1 MDFISGRS
9 HKLRDYVIIW
19 VLLPL
24 LLVMAAFVA
33 ARALAFE
40 RTLTE
45 LLVERQRQIASS
57 AAVGVSEVVQGYARI
72 LKALAAH
79 PDLLNNSRN
88 LRSDALESAVQAL
101 GEFDLGVAV
110 FDTSGRQTALL
121 AGDAEEASGAI
132 AFGELF
138 SQVRAYEAPVFSQL
152 MFSASSSEPYI
163 LVGMPIIDEGG
174 VFRGALIGAARARTS
189 SLANPIR
196 QVKVGEDGFAYLLDG
211 SGKVIYHRDES
222 QIGEDY
228 SDRSFYRQAIS
239 DDADAGIM
247 ISPNGERLVEAD
259 APIAAAGWILIVQES
274 WDSAAAPARRYN
286 IVSIVLATI
295 TVLIIVIIIVQ
306 GLRRIS
312 LPIHF
317 LDEQTDR
324 LSRGIPM
331 QAFSQTGIREL
342 DDLESSFDEM
352 ARQIST
358 YRAGVHRFIKALNQS
373 QESERRRIAR
383 DLHDETVQ
391 NLLAISRQVEI
402 YQRSETEPQ
411 KLERLRELQ
420 RVIGETQ
427 KGLRRIIRDLRP
439 LILEDLGLIPALQA
453 LLRGLRE
460 GPQAVPHVHF
470 ELEGEPVPLSS
481 EHELAFYRITQEAL
495 NNIRKHSG
503 ATGAQVKLAFR
514 GDRVVL
520 EIEDNGHG
528 FQVPPSIADFS
539 QYGHFGLMGI
549 QERVWALG
557 GELLIESG
565 SRGTRLCIETPISQE

>member
-1 MDFISGRS
+1 
-9 HKLRDYVIIW
+9 
-19 VLLPL
+19 
-24 LLVMAAFVA
+24 
-33 ARALAFE
+33 
-40 RTLTE
+40 
-45 LLVERQRQIASS
+45 
-57 AAVGVSEVVQGYARI
+57 
-72 LKALAAH
+72 
-79 PDLLNNSRN
+79 
-88 LRSDALESAVQAL
+88 
-101 GEFDLGVAV
+101 
-110 FDTSGRQTALL
+110 
-121 AGDAEEASGAI
+121 
-132 AFGELF
+132 
-138 SQVRAYEAPVFSQL
+138 
-152 MFSASSSEPYI
+152 
-163 LVGMPIIDEGG
+163 
-174 VFRGALIGAARARTS
+174 
-189 SLANPIR
+189 
-196 QVKVGEDGFAYLLDG
+196 
-211 SGKVIYHRDES
+211 
-222 QIGEDY
+222 
-228 SDRSFYRQAIS
+228 
-239 DDADAGIM
+239 
-247 ISPNGERLVEAD
+247 
-259 APIAAAGWILIVQES
+259 
-274 WDSAAAPARRYN
+274 
-286 IVSIVLATI
+286 
-295 TVLIIVIIIVQ
+295 
-306 GLRRIS
+306 
-312 LPIHF
+312 
-317 LDEQTDR
+317 
-324 LSRGIPM
+324 M

>member
-1 MDFISGRS
+1 MEIKSGRP
-9 HKLRDYVIIW
+9 HRLRDYVIIW

-24 LLVMAAFVA
+24 LLVLVGFMA

-40 RTLTE
+40 RTLTD

-57 AAVGVSEVVQGYARI
+57 AAVGVSEVVQGYANI

-79 PDLLNNSRN
+79 PDFQNSSRN
-88 LRSDALESAVQAL
+88 LRIDVLEGAAQAL

-110 FDTSGRQTALL
+110 LDSRGSQIVLL
-121 AGDAEEASGAI
+121 AGDPEGASDTV
-132 AFGELF
+132 AFGEIF
-138 SQVRAYEAPVFSQL
+138 PQVHASGEPVFSQL
-152 MFSASSSEPYI
+152 MFDSSSSEPYI
-163 LVGMPIIDEGG
+163 LVGAPILDENGD
-174 VFRGALIGAARARTS
+174 FRGALVGAARARTAT
-189 SLANPIR
+189 LANPIR
-196 QVKVGEDGFAYLLDG
+196 QIKVGQDGFAYLVDG
-211 SGKVIYHRDES
+211 NGKVIYHRDES

-228 SDRSFYRQAIS
+228 SGRSFYRQVVS
-239 DDADAGIM
+239 DDVDGGIL
-247 ISPNGERLVEAD
+247 IAANGERLIEAD
-259 APIAAAGWILIVQES
+259 ASVAAAGWTLIVQES
-274 WDSAAAPARRYN
+274 WNSAAAPAQRHN
-286 IVSIVLATI
+286 LVSILTATF
-295 TVLIIVIIIVQ
+295 TVLIVVIIIGQ

-312 LPIHF
+312 TPIHF

-324 LSRGIPM
+324 LTRGIPM
-331 QAFSQTGIREL
+331 QAFTRTGIREL
-342 DDLESSFDEM
+342 DDLENSFNEM

-358 YRAGVHRFIKALNQS
+358 YRAGVHRYIKALTQS
-373 QESERRRIAR
+373 QENERRRIAR
-383 DLHDETVQ
+383 ELHDETVQ

-411 KLERLRELQ
+411 KLERLSELQ

-470 ELEGEPVPLSS
+470 ELEGQPVPLSS

-495 NNIRKHSG
+495 NNIRKHAG
-503 ATGAQVKLAFR
+503 ATGAQVKLSFQK
-514 GDRVVL
+514 DLVVL
-520 EIEDNGHG
+520 EIEDNGNG
-528 FQVPPSIADFS
+528 FQVPPSISDFS

-557 GELLIESG
+557 GELLIESS
-565 SRGTRLCIETPISQE
+565 SRGTRLCIETPISQV

>member
-110 FDTSGRQTALL
+110 FDSSGRQTALL

-565 SRGTRLCIETPISQE
+565 SRGTRLCIETPITQE